1 MDKITELA
9 VITMEECAEL
19 TQELSK
25 RLRFPDDC
33 NDEEWRRR
41 ITKEAADVA
50 CMLQL
55 LVDNDL
61 VHEDG
66 FALGIKQK
74 ENKLRKWSNLFPSP
88 VPSSLSYR
96 DVDSTTTPQKNG

>member
-9 VITMEECAEL
+9 VITMEECSEL

-33 NDEEWRRR
+33 TDEEWRSR

-74 ENKLRKWSNLFPSP
+74 KEKLRKWSNLFPSP
-88 VPSSLSYR
+88 VPSSSLQYR
-96 DVDSTTTPQKNG
+96 DVDNIAQDMTQ

>member
-9 VITMEECAEL
+9 VITMEECSEL
-19 TQELSK
+19 IQELSK

-33 NDEEWRRR
+33 TDEEWRRR
-41 ITKEAADVA
+41 ITKEASDVA

-88 VPSSLSYR
+88 VHSSLSYR
-96 DVDSTTTPQKNG
+96 DVDQNSPQNNG

>member
-1 MDKITELA
+1 MSYRDYSDPLYK
-9 VITMEECAEL
+9 
-19 TQELSK
+19 
-25 RLRFPDDC
+25 
-33 NDEEWRRR
+33 EWRRR

-74 ENKLRKWSNLFPSP
+74 EAKLRKWSNLFPSP
-88 VPSSLSYR
+88 VPSSLQYR
-96 DVDSTTTPQKNG
+96 DVDNTTTPPD

>member
-33 NDEEWRRR
+33 TDEEWRRR

-74 ENKLRKWSNLFPSP
+74 EAKLRKWSNLFPSP
-88 VPSSLSYR
+88 VPSSLQYR
-96 DVDSTTTPQKNG
+96 DVDNIAQDMTQR

>member
-25 RLRFPDDC
+25 RLRFPEDC

-74 ENKLRKWSNLFPSP
+74 KEKLRRWSNLFPSP
-88 VPSSLSYR
+88 VPSSLQYR
-96 DVDSTTTPQKNG
+96 DVNQRIIQDNG

>member
-74 ENKLRKWSNLFPSP
+74 ENKLRKWSNLYSSSASR
-88 VPSSLSYR
+88 PSSLQ
-96 DVDSTTTPQKNG
+96 DVLPIPQRNNG